1 MGLKGV
7 VRSEFIIVDDLPHL
21 LEINSVPGMT
31 QRSIVPQQVEAM
43 GMELSDFLDKLLFQA
58 EK

>member
-1 MGLKGV
+1 
-7 VRSEFIIVDDLPHL
+7 
-21 LEINSVPGMT
+21 VPGMT